1 MPQAMDKQVTSRPR
15 GHILTNT
22 AVWSSD
28 SRWIVYDTRSDRE
41 GSVFDARTIERV
53 NVETLQ
59 VQRLYESRRGACCG
73 VATCHPRADQVVFI
87 HGPEEPTPEWTY
99 GASRRRGVIADAPP
113 VDAASSPRPDGADP
127 ATAKAA
133 SSARSDATQPA
144 TADAARTPR
153 LQNLDARDLAPPF
166 TPGALRGGTHVHV
179 YSPDGQFV
187 SFTYEDEVLAR
198 LEKSPDPPADAEL
211 NQRNVGVTVLGRP
224 VQAPKTHA
232 RNHDGVG
239 FSVLVTRTVNRPRP
253 GSDEISRACEEGWVG
268 QDGYVRRDG
277 RRQKRALAFQGQ
289 VTLGDGRQVC
299 EVFVAD
305 LPEDLTV
312 AGDGPLEGTPTRR
325 PAPPRGVV
333 QRRLTDTSRR
343 AHPGIQGVRHW
354 LRSSPDGQWIAFL
367 MLDDEGVVQLW
378 LVSPTDG
385 RLRQLTRNRHHVA
398 SAFSWSPDG
407 RHIAHVMNG
416 RVCLSDAATGRTEPL
431 TAPAPPDRAPLPLA
445 CVFSPDG
452 RKIAYQRPVET
463 GGRPFNQVFV
473 VRLEG

>member
-1 MPQAMDKQVTSRPR
+1 MDKQVTSRPQ

-59 VQRLYESRRGACCG
+59 VERLYESSRGACCG
-73 VATCHPRADQVVFI
+73 VVTCHPRAEQVVFI
-87 HGPEEPTPEWTY
+87 HGPEQPTPDWSY
-99 GASRRRGVIADAPP
+99 GASRRRGVI
-113 VDAASSPRPDGADP
+113 VDAAP
-127 ATAKAA
+127 ASQT
-133 SSARSDATQPA
+133 R
-144 TADAARTPR
+144 
-153 LQNLDARDLAPPF
+153 NLDARDLAPPF

-179 YSPDGQFV
+179 YSPDARLV
-187 SFTYEDEVLAR
+187 SYTYEDEVLAR
-198 LEKSPDPPADAEL
+198 LERSSTRPADADH

-224 VQAPKTHA
+224 VKAPPTHP
-232 RNHDGVG
+232 RNHDGAG

-253 GSDEISRACEEGWVG
+253 GSDEISRACEEGWIG
-268 QDGYVRRDG
+268 RDGYLRQDGA
-277 RRQKRALAFQGQ
+277 RQKRALAFQGQ
-289 VTLGDGRQVC
+289 VTLADGRQVY

-305 LPEDLTV
+305 LPEDLTA
-312 AGDGPLEGTPTRR
+312 AGDAPLEGTPTRR
-325 PAPPRGVV
+325 PAPPRGAV
-333 QRRLTDTSRR
+333 QRRLTDTSKR

-378 LVSPTDG
+378 LVCPADG

-407 RHIAHVMNG
+407 RHIAHVMDG
-416 RVCLSDAATGRTEPL
+416 RVCLSDTATGRTEPL
-431 TAPAPPDRAPLPLA
+431 TAPAPDRPPLPLA

-452 RKIAYQRPVET
+452 RKIAYQRPVEAD
-463 GGRPFNQVFV
+463 GRTFNQVFALS
-473 VRLEG
+473 LES

>member
-1 MPQAMDKQVTSRPR
+1 MDKQVTSRPQ

-28 SRWIVYDTRSDRE
+28 SRWIVYDTRGDRD
-41 GSVFDARTIERV
+41 GSAFDGRTIERV

-73 VATCHPRADQVVFI
+73 VATCHPRAEQVVFI
-87 HGPEEPTPEWTY
+87 HGPEQPTPDWSY
-99 GASRRRGVIADAPP
+99 GASRRRGVI
-113 VDAASSPRPDGADP
+113 VDASPESRP
-127 ATAKAA
+127 
-133 SSARSDATQPA
+133 R
-144 TADAARTPR
+144 
-153 LQNLDARDLAPPF
+153 NLDARDLAPPF

-179 YSPDGQFV
+179 YSPDARLV

-198 LEKSPDPPADAEL
+198 LEKSPNPPANANL

-224 VQAPKTHA
+224 VKAPPTHA
-232 RNHDGVG
+232 RNHDGGG
-239 FSVLVTRTVNRPRP
+239 FSVLVTRTVNRARP
-253 GSDEISRACEEGWVG
+253 GSDEITRACEEGWIG
-268 QDGYVRRDG
+268 RDGYVRRDG
-277 RRQKRALAFQGQ
+277 TRQKQALAFQGQ
-289 VTLGDGRQVC
+289 VTLADGRQVY

-305 LPEDLTV
+305 LPEDLTA
-312 AGDGPLEGTPTRR
+312 AGDAPLQGTPTRR
-325 PAPPRGVV
+325 PAPPKGVV

-367 MLDDEGVVQLW
+367 MLDDEGIVQLW
-378 LVSPTDG
+378 LVCPADG
-385 RLRQLTRNRHHVA
+385 RLRQLTHNRRHVS

-407 RHIAHVMNG
+407 RHIAHVMDG

-431 TAPAPPDRAPLPLA
+431 TAPAPDRTPLPLA
-445 CVFSPDG
+445 CVFAPDG

-463 GGRPFNQVFV
+463 DGRAFNQVFV
-473 VRLEG
+473 LSLES